1 MDDCLGGALMKRIIL
16 LIIITAV
23 VLAAFAFPAMGAVN
37 LYRIAVLPFD
47 DGSIKKNWG
56 EKYELGQG
64 VADELVTALL
74 GTERFR
80 IIEREIV
87 DKVLEEQNLGRDG
100 VIDPQTA
107 AKIGKILGVQY
118 LVIGRI
124 TDFSTKEDDDILANP
139 NHNNPMGMRITKSTS
154 RVSIDA
160 RMVDATTAEI
170 LTSVTGTG
178 KKATVNL
185 GLITKEGGISFGDK
199 NFEKSDLGKAF
210 RQAANSTARQLATK
224 AYQETVLTISGM
236 IAYVSADRI
245 VINVGRK
252 DGVEMGMVFKV
263 ARKLATLTDPDT
275 GQIIGEATE
284 PVAEITVIE
293 VKEKSASCKIVTR
306 LTNDYEIAVSD
317 LIETKT
323 PVKLVLPELPP
334 LEEEDEEGPRKGKEF
349 RLYAERMVFGEY
361 TDETFPKD
369 DEVQNSVINFI
380 GGQAVFNRFK
390 FVAEGSFD
398 GEIKEPARKIDIS
411 EYKLGY
417 NLNPVQDVQIELFV
431 SKFNLGV
438 ESGGNELLHCSSW
451 IFGTDVEYEMAEK
464 IYFELSYG
472 YGASIDFRVNGTDKA
487 GGNLAT
493 LKTKISYYFSEHAS
507 VYAEYRSYLMKI
519 GDERDLT
526 GITIGMGLKY

>member
-1 MDDCLGGALMKRIIL
+1 MKRMII

-23 VLAAFAFPAMGAVN
+23 ILVALTFPAMGAVN

-47 DGSIKKNWG
+47 DGSIKKTWG
-56 EKYELGQG
+56 EKYSLGQG
-64 VADELVTALL
+64 VADELVTGLL
-74 GTERFR
+74 ATERFR
-80 IIEREIV
+80 IIEREAV

-124 TDFSTKEDDDILANP
+124 TDFSTTDDNDILANP
-139 NHNNPMGMRITKSTS
+139 NHNNPMGMRLTKTTS

-170 LTSVTGTG
+170 LTGVTGTG
-178 KKATVNL
+178 KKTTINI

-210 RQAANSTARQLATK
+210 RQAANSAARQLATK
-224 AYQETVLTISGM
+224 AYEDTALTISGM

-245 VINVGRK
+245 IINVGKK
-252 DGVEMGMVFKV
+252 DGVETGMVFKV
-263 ARKLATLTDPDT
+263 AHKLAALKDPAT
-275 GQIIGEATE
+275 GEVIGEATE
-284 PVAEITVIE
+284 PIAEISVIE
-293 VKEKSASCKIVTR
+293 VKEKSASCKIVTK
-306 LTNDYEIAVSD
+306 LTDDYEIAVSD
-317 LIETKT
+317 IVETKT
-323 PVKLVLPELPP
+323 PIKIALPELPP
-334 LEEEDEEGPRKGKEF
+334 LEEEEEKGPRKSKEF
-349 RLYAERMVFGEY
+349 RLYAERMIFGEY
-361 TDETFPKD
+361 SDERLPKD
-369 DEVQNSVINFI
+369 DEAQDSTINFL
-380 GGQAVFNRFK
+380 GGQAIFNRFK
-390 FVAEGSFD
+390 FAAERSFD
-398 GEIKEPARKIDIS
+398 GEVKEPTRKIDIS

-438 ESGGNELLHCSSW
+438 ESGGGELLDCSSW

-472 YGASIDFRVNGTDKA
+472 YGASIDYRVDGSDKS

-493 LKTKISYYFSEHAS
+493 LKTKISYYFSKNAA
-507 VYAEYRSYLMKI
+507 VYAQYRSYLMKI
-519 GDERDLT
+519 GDERDLS
-526 GITIGMGLKY
+526 GVTIGLGLKY